1 MLSKRTM
8 RPSGAGVQGD
18 QTTHPPASLCFSFN
32 KTQSAAARR
41 LMHSGGAFIYSRY
54 RYLRS
59 SPFVFKCLQM
69 SSALSPSCR
78 FTDSLPTRPP
88 PLPATSSS
96 SSSST
101 PSGLNQYAWL
111 KVSVIN
117 TRVVFQETLSSLVLI
132 CTWIASSMDRRRAS
146 TDVCRGAD
154 GRNLSQRRGSGG
166 QSARHDCD
174 IWTTVTKKKEC
185 KNYNQGL
192 TLLEVAFPFCL
203 RHILKCPPLIP
214 TLSLQGD
221 FFFSL
226 LITFVSDK

>member
-1 MLSKRTM
+1 MLSQRTM

-69 SSALSPSCR
+69 SSALSPPPPSCR

-88 PLPATSSS
+88 PMLPATTSSS
-96 SSSST
+96 PSPSSSST

-146 TDVCRGAD
+146 TDICRGAD
-154 GRNLSQRRGSGG
+154 GRNLSQRRGSWG

-174 IWTTVTKKKEC
+174 IWTTVTKKKKKVRTITKVWPC
-185 KNYNQGL
+185 WRSL
-192 TLLEVAFPFCL
+192 SPFAFV
-203 RHILKCPPLIP
+203 
-214 TLSLQGD
+214 
-221 FFFSL
+221 
-226 LITFVSDK
+226 TF